1 MEILA
6 KCAAVGIFSTLASL
20 LIKRSNPELS
30 LAVSAA
36 AIAAIL
42 IACLSLL
49 QLFDSFVEE
58 IGRILSS
65 TAPELTPVIKCVGI
79 AAVSRF
85 AAALCRDASNTA
97 LAGAVETAGTLC
109 AAAVA
114 LPSILT
120 TLKMIGGLI

>member
-6 KCAAVGIFSTLASL
+6 KCAAVGIFSTLVSL

-30 LAVSAA
+30 LTVSAA
-36 AIAAIL
+36 AVSAIL
-42 IACLSLL
+42 LACLSLL
-49 QLFDSFVEE
+49 QLFDGFVDESK
-58 IGRILSS
+58 RILAS
-65 TAPELTPVIKCVGI
+65 TVSELAPVIKCVGI

-97 LAGAVETAGTLC
+97 LAGALETAGSIC

-114 LPSILT
+114 LPSVLT
-120 TLKMIGGLI
+120 ILKMIGGLI

>member
-6 KCAAVGIFSTLASL
+6 KCAAVGVFSTLVSL
-20 LIKRSNPELS
+20 LIKRNSPELS
-30 LAVSAA
+30 LAVSTA
-36 AIAAIL
+36 AISVIL

-49 QLFDSFVEE
+49 QLFDGFVEE
-58 IGRILSS
+58 CRRILSS
-65 TAPELTPVIKCVGI
+65 TAPELTPVMKCVGI

-85 AAALCRDASNTA
+85 AASLCKDASNSA
-97 LAGAVETAGTLC
+97 LAGAVETAGSLC

-120 TLKMIGGLI
+120 ILKMIGGLI